1 MKSDLHILALDT
13 AFGEISACMH
23 TADGG
28 FLTAATPEQG
38 KTRSTSIVPL
48 LAELLEQAGL
58 TWKQLDLLAL
68 GAGPG
73 AFTGLRIAAAT
84 LAGINS
90 GLNLPMLHLSS
101 LAITARQC
109 DSSEAIWVLEDA
121 RAGEAFVGCYQNGL
135 PRCDDRCLTWHEV
148 LEMQPGSFIC
158 HNEPP
163 VALAGWSEQ
172 PLTIS
177 RSQALLTTTLAEL
190 DILDSITLLPR
201 YPAPV
206 YLQRSQAEKNLHG

>member
-1 MKSDLHILALDT
+1 VKSDLHILALDT

-58 TWKQLDLLAL
+58 TWKQLDLLA
-68 GAGPG
+68 
-73 AFTGLRIAAAT
+73 
-84 LAGINS
+84 
-90 GLNLPMLHLSS
+90 LHLSS

>member
-23 TADGG
+23 TADGA

-38 KTRSTSIVPL
+38 KTRSTAIVPL
-48 LAELLEQAGL
+48 LAELLQQAGL
-58 TWKQLDLLAL
+58 TWNQLDLLAL

-121 RAGEAFVGCYQNGL
+121 RAGEAFVGCYQNGS
-135 PRCDDRCLTWHEV
+135 PRCADQCLTWHEV
-148 LEMQPGSFIC
+148 MAMQAGLFVC
-158 HNEPP
+158 HNDVP
-163 VALAGWSEQ
+163 VALDGWSRL
-172 PLTIS
+172 PLTVS
-177 RSQALLTTTLAEL
+177 RSQALLTATLAEL
-190 DILDSITLLPR
+190 DALASISQLPR